1 MNRLVS
7 RMLRGLA
14 AGRQTAGWGN
24 DSPELAA
31 SNAVA
36 WGEARPNSLRPRGAA
51 RAAPTRKV
59 LERSGCKWIGVLG
72 VCGCLLTGCQAPP
85 RAPTKAPVVLRQSDK
100 SGRESV
106 AVTVYNQ
113 NFAVVKDTRRLRLAP
128 GLVELSFKDVSA
140 NIQPETV
147 QLHSLTSGRLQ
158 VLEQNYRYDLLS
170 PSKLLEKYVGKR
182 ITVYRYDQKTGTEEK
197 KLAELLSVEGGVTL
211 RIDGEVTTAS
221 GTASAPWRY
230 AFPEVPSSLLE
241 KPTLVWLLDSDR
253 AEQRVELSYL
263 TQNLN
268 WRADYVLKLS
278 ADDSKADLN
287 GWVTLDNKSGT
298 SYENAALRLVAGDVN
313 RVQTP
318 YAMPLAEVAY
328 DSLSDQ
334 EKPQLREEGLFE
346 YHMYTLER
354 PTTLLDKETKQ
365 VQLLSAEGV
374 AVVKKLVLNGHA
386 HFYRG
391 RYGQLAT
398 NEKVGVFVELQNS
411 AKNRLGMPLP
421 KGTVRL
427 YKADNSGALQFVGED
442 AVDHTPRDEKL
453 SLKVGEAFDV
463 VADRM
468 QKDWSQL
475 GSCLAESS
483 FEVELRNH
491 KDSAVQVELNEPAGG
506 DWELLS
512 QSQPSVKVDAATF
525 RFDVNVPARAS
536 SKISYR
542 VRVRYC

>member
-1 MNRLVS
+1 
-7 RMLRGLA
+7 MLRGLA
-14 AGRQTAGWGN
+14 AG
-24 DSPELAA
+24 
-31 SNAVA
+31 
-36 WGEARPNSLRPRGAA
+36 
-51 RAAPTRKV
+51 
-59 LERSGCKWIGVLG
+59 
-72 VCGCLLTGCQAPP
+72 VCGCLLAACQAPA
-85 RAPTKAPVVLRQSDK
+85 RAPSRAPAVARQSDK
-100 SGRESV
+100 SGREAV

-113 NFAVVKDTRRLRLAP
+113 NFGVVKDTRRLKLAP

-147 QLHSLTSGRLQ
+147 QLHSLTSGGRLQ

-221 GTASAPWRY
+221 GTASAQWRY

-253 AEQRVELSYL
+253 AEQRVELTYL

-278 ADDSKADLN
+278 ADDTKADLN

-313 RVQTP
+313 RVSPAGVVT
-318 YAMPLAEVAY
+318 
-328 DSLSDQ
+328 LSEIAIEGRAADEQ
-334 EKPQLREEGLFE
+334 QQFQEEGLLE
-346 YHMYTLER
+346 YHLYTLDR

-365 VQLLSAEGV
+365 VSLLSAEGV
-374 AVVKKLVLNGHA
+374 GVVKKLVLNGQA
-386 HFYRG
+386 QFYRG
-391 RYGQLAT
+391 RYGQLAA
-398 NEKVGVFVELQNS
+398 NQKVGVFVEFQNS

-442 AVDHTPRDEKL
+442 EVDHTPRDEKVE
-453 SLKVGEAFDV
+453 LKVGEAFDV

-468 QKDWSQL
+468 QKDWSQV
-475 GSCLAESS
+475 SNCLAESS
-483 FEVELRNH
+483 FEIELRNH
-491 KDSAVQVELNEPAGG
+491 KDSDVQVEVNEPAGG

-512 QSQPSVKVDAATF
+512 QSQPSLKVDAATF
-525 RFDVNVPARAS
+525 RFDVKVPARGS
-536 SKISYR
+536 SKVAYR
-542 VRVRYC
+542 IRVRYC